1 MRFKLAFVFI
11 VLIAPCGAFAV
22 DRHTCKMI
30 EKLMEATDKGL
41 VNTAAGKADRQ
52 SASGIATYARE
63 AQSMAAKLSTKDP
76 LPASVIAALKAI
88 DDAVSTHYFIAAAAP
103 SLLEHGFTI
112 QNAMPQIC
120 PESGI
125 RDLRRHA
132 N

>member
-1 MRFKLAFVFI
+1 MRYYLAFVFT
-11 VLIAPCGAFAV
+11 VLITPGAAFAA

-52 SASGIATYARE
+52 PVSGIATYARE
-63 AQSMAAKLSTKDP
+63 AQSMAEKFSTKDP
-76 LPASVIAALKAI
+76 LPDNIIAALTAI
-88 DDAVSTHYFIAAAAP
+88 ADTASSHYFIAAAAP
-103 SLLEHGFTI
+103 LLLEHGLTI

-120 PESGI
+120 PGTNI
-125 RDLRRHA
+125 PDLRRHA